1 MLRFWREGLIGA
13 LVIGLLVQALI
24 YSGNIAECEARRNEV
39 QAALDRTKSDYRTAQ
54 AQAQADNLSKV
65 REIERANAA
74 KTQEIQSDL
83 ETQLADARVA
93 GAGYAERLRLA
104 REAVA
109 RAAHAAGMPA
119 KGDPASVAADAS
131 GEADLAEN
139 IRICSENTVKADG
152 WQRWWESVK

>member
-13 LVIGLLVQALI
+13 LVIGILVQALI
-24 YSGNIAECEARRNEV
+24 YAGNMAECEAKTRDAL
-39 QAALDRTKSDYRTAQ
+39 AALDATKSNYKTAQ
-54 AQAQADNLSKV
+54 AQAQADNLSRV

-109 RAAHAAGMPA
+109 RAAGAAGMPV
-119 KGDPASVAADAS
+119 KGDPASVAADAR

-139 IRICSENTVKADG
+139 IRICSENTVKAEG
-152 WQRWWESVK
+152 WQHWWDGVK